1 MKKIKMRVLAKS
13 DKGLIRDQN
22 EDYYYISDENQKI
35 GLYMLAD
42 GMGGYEGGEIASRLA
57 IDAARKY
64 IETHF
69 EDIKHDKEILQ
80 KLIKDAMEYANTV
93 VYDIAKDSEELKSM
107 GTTLEVCL
115 IYNNRAYIGHIGDS
129 RIYRI
134 RKGFIRK
141 LTTDHSYVETLVKDG
156 TITKEEAK
164 HHPKK
169 NMLMKALGCS
179 ETVEPDITL
188 KNFQKDDILVMTSD
202 GLTNM
207 VEDSKIYEVI
217 TNNFDNSDQM
227 LIDLANRAGGI
238 DNITVVIIKN

>member
-1 MKKIKMRVLAKS
+1 MEW
-13 DKGLIRDQN
+13 D
-22 EDYYYISDENQKI
+22 
-35 GLYMLAD
+35 
-42 GMGGYEGGEIASRLA
+42 GYEGGEIASRLA
-57 IDAARKY
+57 IDAATRY
-64 IETHF
+64 IENHF
-69 EDIKHDKEILQ
+69 DAIPHDNRESIL
-80 KLIKDAMEYANTV
+80 KLIRDSMEYANKIV
-93 VYDIAKDSEELKSM
+93 FDVAKQSEDLKSM

-134 RKGFIRK
+134 RDKFIRK

-169 NMLMKALGCS
+169 NMLMKALGCL
-179 ETVEPDITL
+179 EFAEPDVMV
-188 KNFQKDDILVMTSD
+188 KNFQKGDIIVMTSD

-207 VEDSKIYEVI
+207 VEENKIYETI
-217 TNNFDNSDQM
+217 INNFENSDEM
-227 LIDLANRAGGI
+227 LVDLANNAGGV

>member
-1 MKKIKMRVLAKS
+1 
-13 DKGLIRDQN
+13 
-22 EDYYYISDENQKI
+22 
-35 GLYMLAD
+35 
-42 GMGGYEGGEIASRLA
+42 
-57 IDAARKY
+57 
-64 IETHF
+64 
-69 EDIKHDKEILQ
+69 
-80 KLIKDAMEYANTV
+80 MEYANTV
-93 VYDIAKDSEELKSM
+93 VFDVAKESEELRSM

-134 RKGFIRK
+134 RDKFIRK

-169 NMLMKALGCS
+169 NMLMKALGCL
-179 ETVEPDITL
+179 EFAEPDVMV
-188 KNFQKDDILVMTSD
+188 KNFQEGDIIVMTSD

-207 VEDSKIYEVI
+207 VEEKAIYEI
-217 TNNFDNSDQM
+217 IINNFEDSDKL
-227 LIDLANRAGGI
+227 LIDMANNAGGV

>member
-1 MKKIKMRVLAKS
+1 MKVLAKS
-13 DKGLIRDQN
+13 DKGRIREQN
-22 EDYYYISDENQKI
+22 EDYYYVSDENKVP

-57 IDAARKY
+57 IDAAARY
-64 IETHF
+64 IGNHF
-69 EDIKHDKEILQ
+69 DLIDHMKEDIMD
-80 KLIKDAMEYANTV
+80 LIGEAIKYANEIV
-93 VYDIAKDSEELKSM
+93 FDVAKNSEDLQSM
-107 GTTLEVCL
+107 GTTLEICL

-134 RKGFIRK
+134 RDKFIRK
-141 LTTDHSYVETLVKDG
+141 LTVDHSYVEQLVKDG

-164 HHPKK
+164 NHPKK

-179 ETVEPDITL
+179 EYVEPDIMV
-188 KNFQKDDILVMTSD
+188 KNFEPGDIIVMTSD

-207 VEDSKIYEVI
+207 VDDKTIFETVK
-217 TNNFDNSDQM
+217 NNFETSDEI
-227 LIDLANRAGGI
+227 LIDMANDAGGI

>member
-1 MKKIKMRVLAKS
+1 MEVLASS
-13 DKGLIRDQN
+13 DKGRVREQN
-22 EDYYYISDENQKI
+22 EDYYYVSDKNKDLGI
-35 GLYMLAD
+35 YMLAD

-57 IDAARKY
+57 IDAERRY
-64 IETHF
+64 IEDHF
-69 EDIKHDKEILQ
+69 DEIPHDNKENIL
-80 KLIKDAMEYANTV
+80 KLIRDSMEYANTV
-93 VYDIAKDSEELKSM
+93 VFDIAKQSEELKSM
-107 GTTLEVCL
+107 GTTLEICL

-134 RKGFIRK
+134 RGQFIRK

-169 NMLMKALGCS
+169 NMLMKALGCL
-179 ETVEPDITL
+179 EFAEPDVMV
-188 KNFQKDDILVMTSD
+188 KNFQKGDIIVMTSD

-207 VEDSKIYEVI
+207 VEESTIHETI
-217 TNNFDNSDQM
+217 INNFENSDKL
-227 LIDLANRAGGI
+227 LIDMANNAGGV

>member
-1 MKKIKMRVLAKS
+1 MVW
-13 DKGLIRDQN
+13 D
-22 EDYYYISDENQKI
+22 
-35 GLYMLAD
+35 
-42 GMGGYEGGEIASRLA
+42 GYEGGEIASRLA
-57 IDAARKY
+57 IDAARRY
-64 IETHF
+64 IDTHF
-69 EDIKHDKEILQ
+69 EETVHDKENLQ
-80 KLIKDAMEYANTV
+80 KLVKAAIEYANTV
-93 VYDIAKDSEELKSM
+93 VYDVAKDSEELKSM

-134 RKGFIRK
+134 RKNFIRK

-179 ETVEPDITL
+179 DMAEPDICV

-207 VEDSKIYEVI
+207 VEESKIYEVI
-217 TNNFDNSDQM
+217 TNNFDNSNQL
-227 LIDLANRAGGI
+227 LIDMANEAGGV